1 MDLQTYQRSLRR
13 LVIGGQP
20 TPCDPSYVQALA
32 GSPRLAVVRQVI
44 DFWRA
49 HGLERF
55 CVLSATWLK
64 RQGRFDADIDRF
76 VARGEFSADIAEAG
90 QQFLRHLAR
99 DADPLVGALA
109 RFELALH
116 ETRLDPAESR
126 TLDWPCDPRPVL
138 AAILGQPTDPND
150 PTADGSG
157 PQRVTVSRSLPG
169 GYACTPLPPDSSIHT
184 RHHSHNSHYR
194 EKTS

>member
-20 TPCDPSYVQALA
+20 TPCDPSYARALA

-64 RQGRFDADIDRF
+64 RQGRFDADIGRF

-90 QQFLRHLAR
+90 QQFLRHLAG

-116 ETRLDPAESR
+116 ETRLDPTETR

-138 AAILGQPTDPND
+138 AAILGQSGDM
-150 PTADGSG
+150 TADGSG

-169 GYACTPLPPDSSIHT
+169 GYACTPLPPVQSGHT
-184 RHHSHNSHYR
+184 SHNR